1 MKNLNERHKD
11 EEITTADIAGKSQP
25 QRGEVVPISQQRTTT
40 RHEGEPSLL
49 ASDEIDEFRSRW
61 TAIQT
66 SFVDEPKSSI
76 ESADKLVAQAIK
88 RIADGFYEERMKLE
102 HQWKTGDDVSTEDL
116 RQSLQRYRSF
126 FSRLLS
132 M

>member
-1 MKNLNERHKD
+1 MKNLNERHNE

-25 QRGEVVPISQQRTTT
+25 QRGEVIPISQQRTTQ
-40 RHEGEPSLL
+40 REGEPSLL
-49 ASDEIDEFRSRW
+49 ASDEIDDFHSRW
-61 TAIQT
+61 TSIQT

-76 ESADKLVAQAIK
+76 EAADKLVAQAIK

-102 HQWKTGDDVSTEDL
+102 RQWKTGKDVSTEDL

>member
-1 MKNLNERHKD
+1 MKNLNERHKDD
-11 EEITTADIAGKSQP
+11 EEITTADIAGKTQP
-25 QRGEVVPISQQRTTT
+25 QRGEVVSISQRTTA
-40 RHEGEPSLL
+40 RPEGEPSLL
-49 ASDEIDEFRSRW
+49 ASDEIDEMRSRW

-76 ESADKLVAQAIK
+76 EAADKLVAQAIK

-102 HQWKTGDDVSTEDL
+102 RHWKTGGDVSTEDL

>member
-1 MKNLNERHKD
+1 MKNLNERHED

-25 QRGEVVPISQQRTTT
+25 HRGEVIPISQQRTTS
-40 RHEGEPSLL
+40 RPEGEPSLL
-49 ASDEIDEFRSRW
+49 AGDEVDEFRSRW
-61 TAIQT
+61 TAIQS

-102 HQWKTGDDVSTEDL
+102 RQWKTGGDVSTEDL